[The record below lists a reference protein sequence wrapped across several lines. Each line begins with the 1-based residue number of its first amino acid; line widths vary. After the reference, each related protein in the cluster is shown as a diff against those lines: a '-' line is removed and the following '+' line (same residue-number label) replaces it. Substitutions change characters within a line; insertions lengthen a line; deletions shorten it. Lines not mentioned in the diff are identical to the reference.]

1 MKVKLFFRK
10 IGSFIVTKEILEDKK
25 LSILLYKYFL
35 TGLLIRL
42 TLMPFFFQRD
52 ILSTYQR
59 AAQTVFSGVLG
70 ADFHQLLTHFIHS
83 AYLFAIK
90 PLIPNLDY
98 LASVLLNT
106 DKWFSWVDFNNSLY
120 IYRTLS
126 LFKFPYFIL
135 DIACMFLVMRL
146 LYDDQ
151 PLKRLKVFKYWA
163 LNPLVIFVIYLF
175 ARHDIIGIFV
185 TLLALILAKNN
196 RKYWAI
202 IVIAFAI
209 ALRFFPI
216 MILPLL
222 IIYLAR
228 KKRDYIILFSIG
240 LTGLIGIEAFS
251 HLYFGRSVIFSLLNA
266 QHFEYMLSAKLNL
279 IIHDAIFIFV
289 VAYIIL
295 ILHFLHQKNKTF
307 KLFLSYCAIVYLLYV
322 STSYF
327 HPQYLMWAIPF
338 LILIFVRKNSLYYY
352 HWIQFGLLMFV
363 LIYWGDLVTKYL
375 ISPIDLKTA
384 LYTTGPIPIIN
395 RFYSPDKFVNIFR
408 SAFTAIS
415 LWMIYLIYRDNRD
428 SQLADRGVGNG
439 DG

>member
-25 LSILLYKYFL
+25 VSILLYKYFL
-35 TGLLIRL
+35 IGLLIRL
-42 TLMPFFFQRD
+42 TLLPFFFQRD

-59 AAQTVFSGVLG
+59 AAQTVFGGVLG
-70 ADFHQLLTHFIHS
+70 ADFQQFVTHIIHS

-90 PLIPNLDY
+90 PFIPALENL
-98 LASVLLNT
+98 SGILLNT
-106 DKWFSWVDFNNSLY
+106 DSWASWIDFNNFQFV
-120 IYRTLS
+120 YRTLA
-126 LFKFPYFIL
+126 LFKFPYLIL

-146 LYDDQ
+146 SYDTQ

-163 LNPLVIFVIYLF
+163 LNPLVIFVIYIF
-175 ARHDIIGIFV
+175 ARHDIIGICV
-185 TLLALILAKNN
+185 TIVALLLAKY
-196 RKYWAI
+196 RKKYWAI
-202 IVIAFAI
+202 VVIAVAI
-209 ALRFFPI
+209 AIRFFPI

-240 LTGLIGIEAFS
+240 IAGLIGIEAFS
-251 HLYFGRSVIFSLLNA
+251 HLYFGRSVIFSLLNT
-266 QHFEYMLSAKLNL
+266 QHFDYMLSAKLNL
-279 IIHDAIFIFV
+279 IIHDAIFIFI

-295 ILHFLHQKNKTF
+295 LLSFLHQKKKTF
-307 KLFLSYCAIVYLLYV
+307 TLFLGYCGVVYLLYV
-322 STSYF
+322 SLCYF

-338 LILIFVRKNSLYYY
+338 IILIFVRKNSLYYY
-352 HWIQFGLLMFV
+352 HLAQFCLLMFV
-363 LIYWGDLVTKYL
+363 LIYWGDLVTKFIFAPVDIRY
-375 ISPIDLKTA
+375 A
-384 LYTTGPIPIIN
+384 LYSTGIIPIIN
-395 RFYSPDKFVNIFR
+395 RFYNTVKFVNIFR
-408 SAFTAIS
+408 SIFTAVS